1 MGVLLIRIKLQISNQ
16 IPNFVAMFKNSVS
29 LLVSFGKK
37 SIGFLLFLVCAVA
50 IYNKVLANE
59 NWAQYGEKISQ
70 QCSTIS
76 LLQWIVLL
84 LLMLMNFLIE
94 AIKWKYVVARN
105 NPISILQSLKSI
117 FVGQSFAF
125 FTPNRIG
132 EYAGR
137 TLFLQ
142 DGNKMMGMAQMAW
155 TSYAQLLITI
165 ILGSIALM
173 INLPFYP
180 WLQWAS
186 PLLGI
191 VATFLFFYRKEWKG
205 WAGNFTILQIP
216 TIIKLKLLG
225 LSFIRYTVF
234 MLQYLWAAHLLG
246 MPIPVIGLVAS
257 IAVLFLCLS
266 ILPTISI
273 TELVIRGQ
281 LLLIILAPYYTIKI
295 MIISLSTLIWAVNF
309 LLPAIIGAFLLIGY
323 RLKK

>member
-1 MGVLLIRIKLQISNQ
+1 
-16 IPNFVAMFKNSVS
+16 MFKNSVS

-37 SIGFLLFLVCAVA
+37 SIGFLLLMVCAVA
-50 IYNKVLANE
+50 IYHQVLANE
-59 NWAQYGEKISQ
+59 NWAQYGEKITLQ
-70 QCSTIS
+70 FSTIS
-76 LLQWIVLL
+76 WPQWLILL
-84 LLMLMNFLIE
+84 LLMAMNFFLE
-94 AIKWKYVVARN
+94 AIKWKYVVAQN
-105 NPISILQSLKSI
+105 NPISFLKS
-117 FVGQSFAF
+117 FRSVLVGQSFAF

-137 TLFLQ
+137 TLFLK
-142 DGNKMMGMAQMAW
+142 DGNKMLGMAQMAW

-165 ILGSIALM
+165 ILGSLALT

-216 TIIKLKLLG
+216 SNTKFLLLG
-225 LSFIRYTVF
+225 LSFIRYCVF
-234 MLQYLWAAHLLG
+234 MLQYVWAAHMLG
-246 MPIPVIGLVAS
+246 MPIPLIDLVSS

-281 LLLIILAPYYTIKI
+281 LLLIILAPFYPIKI

-309 LLPAIIGAFLLIGY
+309 LLPAIIGTFLLIGY
-323 RLKK
+323 RLKQ